1 MMTSECFVY
10 IQMPGS
16 LEVVTAG
23 RFRHE
28 VLPDGSAVGLYIYG
42 SRYLARPDA
51 VPLDPFNL
59 PLEPT
64 EFQTTQLNGMFGA
77 LRDVAPDFWGRRVID
92 RRYSERDLTEFDYLL
107 HGGPG
112 RIGALIFGPDVT
124 PPVPDARGALPGFHD
139 LADLRKA
146 AELIEQDEPVTE
158 DLQEMLDPGSS
169 VGGARPKTVIR
180 QDGVTWL
187 AKFPQLGD
195 PWCNA
200 AVEGGMLRLAA
211 RCGIRVPEIRVEP
224 VGQEKILLVKRFDRE
239 PFHGGELR
247 HRMVSALTV
256 LALDDSVTER
266 SGWSYL
272 AFADEIQRWSE
283 DPASDKREL
292 FRRMVFNA
300 LISNA
305 DEHPRNH
312 AMLAP
317 GEGWRLS
324 PAYDLTPSR
333 ARSLEHR
340 DLAMVAGTLGRV
352 ASRENLLSEALRF
365 GFDVDEANDVIDGM
379 KAAIEEH
386 WCADILA
393 SEGKEEDCE
402 AARSAFLYPGF
413 EIERNPAGKSS
424 WNWV

>member
-1 MMTSECFVY
+1 MTSECFLY

-28 VLPDGSAVGLYIYG
+28 VLTDGSSVGLFVYG

-64 EFQTTQLNGMFGA
+64 EFETTKLNGMFGA

-92 RRYSERDLTEFDYLL
+92 RRYSDRDLTEFDYLV
-107 HGGPG
+107 HGGRG
-112 RIGALIFGPDVT
+112 RIGALSFGPDVD
-124 PPVPDARGALPGFHD
+124 PPAPDAGKALPGLHD
-139 LADLRKA
+139 LTELRKA
-146 AELIEQDEPVTE
+146 AELIEADQPVTE
-158 DLQEMLDPGSS
+158 DLQEMLYPGSS

-180 QDGVTWL
+180 EDGVTWL
-187 AKFPQLGD
+187 AKFPQRGD

-200 AVEGGMLRLAA
+200 AVEGGMSRLAA

-224 VGQEKILLVKRFDRE
+224 LGQEKVLLVRRFDRE
-239 PFHGGELR
+239 PIDGGKLR

-256 LALDDSVTER
+256 LDLDDTVTER

-283 DPASDKREL
+283 DPVSDKREL
-292 FRRMVFNA
+292 FLRIVFNA
-300 LISNA
+300 LISNL
-305 DEHPRNH
+305 DDHPRNH
-312 AMLAP
+312 AMLAAD
-317 GEGWRLS
+317 EGWRLS

-333 ARSLEHR
+333 SRSLEHR
-340 DLAMVAGTLGRV
+340 DLAMVFGTLGRV
-352 ASRENLLSEALRF
+352 ASRENLLSEAARF
-365 GFDVDEANDVIDGM
+365 GLDADEASDAIDEM
-379 KAAIEEH
+379 KALIQDH
-386 WCADILA
+386 WCAEILA
-393 SEGKEEDCE
+393 AEGTEEDCE
-402 AARSAFLYPGF
+402 YTRGAFLYPGF
-413 EIERNPAGKSS
+413 EIERN
-424 WNWV
+424 